1 VKIKYHVA
9 VVIYKAIYIVCR
21 PYHVIRV
28 RPDQRRQPARSFS
41 STSSW
46 RGGDLFQWRTVFV
59 PGRPITSNH
68 QTAPRRAADRRR
80 QRKSAAELPVTVLT
94 AGKPA
99 RCGTYWHLLFGL
111 CNRTVWNLPE
121 GMYTVLVLKMF

>member
-1 VKIKYHVA
+1 MSLKYVRIKEDSQHVLSLPPHHD
-9 VVIYKAIYIVCR
+9 VVV
-21 PYHVIRV
+21 
-28 RPDQRRQPARSFS
+28 
-41 STSSW
+41 TSSS
-46 RGGDLFQWRTVFV
+46 DAQCLFLAADHFKPPDRT
-59 PGRPITSNH
+59 S
-68 QTAPRRAADRRR
+68 PRRAADRRR

-121 GMYTVLVLKMF
+121 GLYTVLVLKMF